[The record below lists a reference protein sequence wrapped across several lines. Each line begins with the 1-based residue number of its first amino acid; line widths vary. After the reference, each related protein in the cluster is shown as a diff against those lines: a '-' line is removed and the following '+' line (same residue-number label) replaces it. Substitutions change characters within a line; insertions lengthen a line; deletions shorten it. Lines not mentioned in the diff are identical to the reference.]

1 MTRSPPDW
9 AALGPWGRRDRR
21 PLRVALATVAV
32 YDLVL
37 LLRLALR
44 PSGSLEP
51 IPGPWLY
58 QALALH
64 GAWLGVVVGV
74 GAFAALRFAQR
85 GALRWASVLLLA
97 LHLCEETAGRAFR
110 TLPPEPFQP
119 GVFLWG
125 WIVGSLW
132 SRYAR
137 GRRAGPVY
145 AEDEIGADLGAVAAC
160 GISYGLAA
168 FAKLARS
175 GADWD
180 HRLIWHVVLSGQPVD
195 GSGPDAAMAA
205 WLLRH
210 PAVSDGLARASIAL
224 QLGGLLLPLGPR
236 LRRLAATGLVSLHLG
251 MLALGRLLDPEVVTL
266 LVVWARLWPGAGGVG
281 ALREPISAP
290 RAKRWVVPV
299 VALCV
304 ALAAVAWLGPVRA
317 WMAYAPILPRGPFDP

>member
-1 MTRSPPDW
+1 MTPPRDW

-21 PLRVALATVAV
+21 PLRVALAIVGV

-37 LLRLALR
+37 LLQLALR
-44 PSGSLEP
+44 PSGSMEP

-64 GAWLGVVVGV
+64 GAWLGVVVGL

-85 GALRWASVLLLA
+85 GALRWALLLLVA

-110 TLPPEPFQP
+110 TMPPEPYQP
-119 GVFLWG
+119 GLFLWG

-137 GRRAGPVY
+137 GRRAGPVVP
-145 AEDEIGADLGAVAAC
+145 EDEIGADLAAVAVC
-160 GISYGLAA
+160 GIGYGLAA

-175 GADWD
+175 GAEWD

-210 PAVSDGLARASIAL
+210 PAMSDVLARVSIAL
-224 QLGGLLLPLGPR
+224 QLGGL
-236 LRRLAATGLVSLHLG
+236 
-251 MLALGRLLDPEVVTL
+251 LALGRLLDPEVIVR
-266 LVVWARLWPGAGGVG
+266 LVVWARLWPGAGPLG
-281 ALREPISAP
+281 ALRTPADASVS
-290 RAKRWVVPV
+290 RRWVVPV

-304 ALAAVAWLGPVRA
+304 ALVAVAWLSPLRH
-317 WMAYAPILPRGPFDP
+317 WMAYPPMLPRGPFDP